1 MDKQKIN
8 GGYILTSRKL
18 LESEIWSMPPLY
30 FKVWMY
36 LLMRAQ
42 FKDYKNLKRGQV
54 VVSIPEIIE
63 ACSWKVGYRT
73 EKPTRAQIFNILEWL
88 RRTDEATD
96 EDGTNETMIET
107 TKTTRGLVVTIS
119 NYGLYQD
126 PKNYEHNDEDN
137 DEESTKTTMGQRQAD
152 TINKNDKNVK
162 KEKNEKEEVP
172 GRKKIYDVD
181 SIHYKLAERFYKN
194 ILKNNPNHK
203 EPNLQNWAN
212 DVRLMMERDNRTER
226 QITYLIDWCQNDE
239 FWFKNI
245 LSVSKLRE
253 KYDQL
258 VMQIK
263 SEDGKKK
270 KNVPVAPVYKEVED
284 NERINR
290 EVDEQ
295 DTSKVGDVKLF
306 R

>member
-126 PKNYEHNDEDN
+126 PRNYEHNGEDN

-162 KEKNEKEEVP
+162 KEKNEKELKDNVADAP
-172 GRKKIYDVD
+172 GISSEELFEEWWNLYGNKKGRAKCVTKYKSLLKKNSHEKIMIGTEKYINHRKEL
-181 SIHYKLAERFYKN
+181 LARNEFCPQQKN
-194 ILKNNPNHK
+194 PLTFLNGEHF
-203 EPNLQNWAN
+203 
-212 DVRLMMERDNRTER
+212 
-226 QITYLIDWCQNDE
+226 NDE
-239 FWFKNI
+239 YESAGGAPNGITQRRDESNI
-245 LSVSKLRE
+245 E
-253 KYDQL
+253 YP
-258 VMQIK
+258 
-263 SEDGKKK
+263 DG
-270 KNVPVAPVYKEVED
+270 
-284 NERINR
+284 IN
-290 EVDEQ
+290 
-295 DTSKVGDVKLF
+295 F
-306 R
+306 